1 MRKLI
6 LIVIALVALATNLA
20 AGADQGS
27 PATAPVP
34 SASDASAP
42 KAFVGI
48 GVQVL
53 TDAIR
58 TSLSFT
64 QLGGVLV
71 GQVVPG
77 APGDIAGVRAG
88 DIVTGVN
95 GVAVASPTDFVAKI
109 GALSVGS
116 AAVLTLWSGGA
127 QRVATATLVARP
139 ASLASSS
146 APPNASSLPPELQ
159 AVPGPMPGDPIVI
172 LFQWTPTR
180 KGMAEMPL
188 GLTFQNVSAKNATIV
203 KFLIELA
210 DPFGKILETDAYE
223 ARGNFAPGAKIE
235 PRKNGSSLDVSGA
248 SSNDVKD
255 VAIGSGNAW
264 TFYNRFGLE
273 FDTWL
278 ARVVA
283 VRFDD
288 GTIWKSTANYP
299 IVNRPAPPQ
308 VIVQPGGDDCGGG
321 ILGFL
326 FC

>member
-1 MRKLI
+1 VRKLI

-20 AGADQGS
+20 AGADQDRR
-27 PATAPVP
+27 PQRP
-34 SASDASAP
+34 SLASDASAP

-146 APPNASSLPPELQ
+146 APPNASSLPPT
-159 AVPGPMPGDPIVI
+159 ASCTGPMPA
-172 LFQWTPTR
+172 TR
-180 KGMAEMPL
+180 L
-188 GLTFQNVSAKNATIV
+188 
-203 KFLIELA
+203 
-210 DPFGKILETDAYE
+210 
-223 ARGNFAPGAKIE
+223 
-235 PRKNGSSLDVSGA
+235 
-248 SSNDVKD
+248 
-255 VAIGSGNAW
+255 
-264 TFYNRFGLE
+264 
-273 FDTWL
+273 
-278 ARVVA
+278 
-283 VRFDD
+283 
-288 GTIWKSTANYP
+288 
-299 IVNRPAPPQ
+299 
-308 VIVQPGGDDCGGG
+308 
-321 ILGFL
+321 
-326 FC
+326 